1 MEENIQAEALQDEIE
16 EKKDYS
22 SFENYTKKQ
31 VTLIGYLLGIKK
43 SHITNPP
50 FDQAYLQ
57 KIKGTKEIEI
67 IRALSILRLNF
78 IYAYD
83 KIYREKQT
91 KGPFAQFDKMEQMID
106 AEALHYLQKQ
116 GLDPLQYGVKLSEF
130 TKHIANINQLIEENI
145 DNIHK
150 YIPEWV
156 EWNYIK
162 ELFIMPGCASGP
174 KGSYYN
180 SKQKAEQINAKIH
193 EIRKDFYNNQN
204 FYPYK
209 TYFNWN
215 EKRRPDDYGN
225 ILFNDGK
232 FLKLL
237 YSSHYDT
244 FTGLEY
250 VIDAKSEIKNDVYDF
265 ITKAVNVAIFVD
277 CENVDPYHF
286 ASALK
291 NLEEEKIQK
300 IKKVV
305 LFDDVNTTN
314 AWDILKD
321 VLKLPV
327 EHEEVERV
335 KDDKS
340 LVDHALSIGVAKSF
354 YEDQTESV
362 IIASSDSDFWSLIK
376 YLPKVRFFVMNE
388 TDRTSGAVIEKLD
401 ANNIAHCYMDEF
413 AQDAIQPYKNIVLRQ
428 NLQLILDKFNQ
439 EGVLETLSVDEML
452 EIIFRR
458 SCVNGH
464 YKQIEKEKQDFYVKY
479 IKKLRLVIEDRDGQN
494 YYKIEVGK

>member
-1 MEENIQAEALQDEIE
+1 M
-16 EKKDYS
+16 
-22 SFENYTKKQ
+22 
-31 VTLIGYLLGIKK
+31 
-43 SHITNPP
+43 
-50 FDQAYLQ
+50 
-57 KIKGTKEIEI
+57 
-67 IRALSILRLNF
+67 
-78 IYAYD
+78 
-83 KIYREKQT
+83 
-91 KGPFAQFDKMEQMID
+91 
-106 AEALHYLQKQ
+106 
-116 GLDPLQYGVKLSEF
+116 
-130 TKHIANINQLIEENI
+130 
-145 DNIHK
+145 
-150 YIPEWV
+150 
-156 EWNYIK
+156 
-162 ELFIMPGCASGP
+162 
-174 KGSYYN
+174 
-180 SKQKAEQINAKIH
+180 
-193 EIRKDFYNNQN
+193 
-204 FYPYK
+204 
-209 TYFNWN
+209 
-215 EKRRPDDYGN
+215 
-225 ILFNDGK
+225 
-232 FLKLL
+232 
-237 YSSHYDT
+237 
-244 FTGLEY
+244 
-250 VIDAKSEIKNDVYDF
+250 
-265 ITKAVNVAIFVD
+265 
-277 CENVDPYHF
+277 
-286 ASALK
+286 
-291 NLEEEKIQK
+291 
-300 IKKVV
+300 
-305 LFDDVNTTN
+305 
-314 AWDILKD
+314 
-321 VLKLPV
+321 